1 MGLRHGIFCFGCCW
15 VLMAL
20 LFYGGV
26 MSLWWIGGLAIYVL
40 IEKLAPAGATIGRF
54 TRAMLNFWGLWLLK

>member
-26 MSLWWIGGLAIYVL
+26 MNLWWIGGLAIYVL
-40 IEKLAPAGATIGRF
+40 IEKLAPAVATIGRF
-54 TRAMLNFWGLWLLK
+54 TGALLIFWGLWLLK